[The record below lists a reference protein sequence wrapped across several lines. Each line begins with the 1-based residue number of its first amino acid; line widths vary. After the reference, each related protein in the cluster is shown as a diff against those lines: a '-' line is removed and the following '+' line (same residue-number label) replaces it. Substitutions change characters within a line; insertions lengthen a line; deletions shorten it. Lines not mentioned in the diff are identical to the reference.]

1 MPKIAKELSALAVKN
16 LKHPG
21 STTPGNAV
29 FAVGGVAGLML
40 QITPGSGRSWLLRT
54 TNVNGRRCEMGL
66 GGHDVSLGEA
76 RERARATKDKIRNG
90 INPLQEKRERRKAAI
105 EAAKHH
111 LTFRDAVDKFL
122 ADTLAEFRNEKH
134 RKQWQSTLDKY
145 AMPVIGNLAVSEVT
159 KHHMVEILKPIW
171 TTKTE
176 TATRLRQRCERVL
189 DWAKAHGHR
198 EGDNPAQWK
207 GNLNAMLSKPSKV
220 ATVDNQPAVQLKD
233 ALTWF
238 AALRKREGTGA
249 RALEFATLTAARSG
263 EVRGLEWSEID
274 WNDKLWT
281 VPASRMKMK
290 RPHVVALSDAA
301 MTILTAMKEAA
312 TADTEY
318 VFPAIRGG
326 MLSDMTL
333 SATMRRMHENEIEA
347 GRTGWL
353 DKNSKRPAV
362 PHGLRST
369 FSDWAGELSDY
380 PRDMREFALAHA
392 INSDVEAAYRR
403 ETMIEKRRA
412 MMSDWAAFLQGGKTP
427 SSMT

>member
-21 STTPGNAV
+21 TSTPGNAI

-40 QITPGSGRSWLLRT
+40 QTTPGGGRSWLLRT
-54 TNVNGRRCEMGL
+54 MANGKRREIGL

-76 RERARATKDKIRNG
+76 RERARTIKGEIRVG
-90 INPLQEKRERRKAAI
+90 VDPVKAKRDRRKAA
-105 EAAKHH
+105 EAAAKRH
-111 LTFRDAVDKFL
+111 LLFRDAVDKFL

-134 RKQWQSTLDKY
+134 RKQWRSTLDNY
-145 AMPVIGNLAVSEVT
+145 AAPVIGNLAVSEVT
-159 KHHMVEILKPIW
+159 KHHMVDILKPIW

-198 EGDNPAQWK
+198 EGDNPAAWK
-207 GNLNAMLSKPSKV
+207 GNLASMLSKPSKV
-220 ATVDNQPAVQLKD
+220 ATVENHPAVQLKD
-233 ALTWF
+233 APTWF
-238 AALRKREGTGA
+238 AALRKRDGNGA
-249 RALEFATLTAARSG
+249 RALEFLTLTAARSG
-263 EVRGLEWSEID
+263 EVRGMEWPEID
-274 WNDKLWT
+274 SDAKLWT
-281 VPASRMKMK
+281 VPAVRMKMK
-290 RPHVVALSDAA
+290 KPHTVALSDDALA
-301 MTILTAMKEAA
+301 ILTAMKEAA
-312 TADTEY
+312 TDSKY

-333 SATMRRMHENEIEA
+333 SATMKRMHESEVEA
-347 GRTGWL
+347 GRIGWL
-353 DKNSKRPAV
+353 DKHSNRPAV

-380 PRDMREFALAHA
+380 SRDMREFALAHA

-412 MMSDWAAFLQGGKTP
+412 MMSDWAAFLRGGN
-427 SSMT
+427 

>member
-21 STTPGNAV
+21 SITRGNAV

-40 QITPGSGRSWLLRT
+40 QITPGGGRSWLLRT
-54 TNVNGRRCEMGL
+54 MLNGKRREIGL

-76 RERARATKDKIRNG
+76 RERARAIKGEIRNG
-90 INPLQEKRERRKAAI
+90 VDPLQQKRDRRKAAI
-105 EAAKHH
+105 EAARRH

-134 RKQWQSTLDKY
+134 RKQWQSTLDMY
-145 AMPVIGNLAVSEVT
+145 AMPVIGKLAVSEVT

-171 TTKTE
+171 ATKTE

-198 EGDNPAQWK
+198 EGDNPAEWK

-233 ALTWF
+233 APTWF

-263 EVRGLEWSEID
+263 EVRGMEWPEID
-274 WNDKLWT
+274 WHAKLWT

-301 MTILTAMKEAA
+301 MTILTAMKGAA
-312 TADTEY
+312 TADTKY

-333 SATMRRMHENEIEA
+333 SATMRRMHESEIEA

-353 DKNSKRPAV
+353 DKNSRRPAV

-412 MMSDWAAFLQGGKTP
+412 MMSDWAAFLRGGN
-427 SSMT
+427 

>member
-21 STTPGNAV
+21 SATRTNVV

-40 QITPGSGRSWLLRT
+40 QITPGGGRSWLLRT
-54 TNVNGRRCEMGL
+54 MVAGKRREIGL

-76 RERARATKDKIRNG
+76 RDRARTSKGEIRVG
-90 INPLQEKRERRKAAI
+90 LDPVQVKRDRRKAA
-105 EAAKHH
+105 EAAAKRH
-111 LTFRDAVDKFL
+111 LLFRDAVDTFL
-122 ADTLAEFRNEKH
+122 SDTLAEFRNEKH
-134 RKQWQSTLDKY
+134 RKQWRSTLDNY
-145 AMPVIGNLAVSEVT
+145 AIPVIGNLAVSEVT
-159 KHHMVEILKPIW
+159 KHHMIDILKPIW

-198 EGDNPAQWK
+198 EGDNPAAWK
-207 GNLNAMLSKPSKV
+207 GNLAAMLSKPSKV
-220 ATVDNQPAVQLKD
+220 ATVDNHPAIQLKD
-233 ALTWF
+233 ASAWF
-238 AALRKREGTGA
+238 AALRKRDGSGA
-249 RALEFATLTAARSG
+249 RALEFTALTAARSG
-263 EVRGLEWSEID
+263 EVRGMEWSEINSD
-274 WNDKLWT
+274 AKLWI
-281 VPASRMKMK
+281 VPAARMKMK
-290 RPHVVALSDAA
+290 KPHTVALSDDALA
-301 MTILTAMKEAA
+301 ILATMKETA
-312 TADTEY
+312 TGDSKY

-333 SATMRRMHENEIEA
+333 SATMKRMHESEVEA
-347 GRTGWL
+347 GRIGWL
-353 DKNSKRPAV
+353 DKHSNRPAV

-403 ETMIEKRRA
+403 ETMVEKRRA
-412 MMSDWAAFLQGGKTP
+412 MMSDWAAFLRGGK
-427 SSMT
+427 

>member
-21 STTPGNAV
+21 SATPGNAV

-40 QITPGSGRSWLLRT
+40 QITPGGGRSWLLRT
-54 TNVNGRRCEMGL
+54 MVNGKRREIGL

-76 RERARATKDKIRNG
+76 RERARATKGEIRNG
-90 INPLQEKRERRKAAI
+90 IDPLQQKRDRRKAAI
-105 EAAKHH
+105 AAAKRH

-122 ADTLAEFRNEKH
+122 AATEVEFRNEKH
-134 RKQWQSTLDKY
+134 RKQWRSTLDNY

-159 KHHMVEILKPIW
+159 RDHTYKILEPIW

-176 TATRLRQRCERVL
+176 TATRLRQRIERVL

-198 EGDNPAQWK
+198 EGDNPAAWK

-233 ALTWF
+233 APTWF
-238 AALRKREGTGA
+238 AALRKRDGTGA
-249 RALEFATLTAARSG
+249 RALEFVTLTAARSG
-263 EVRGLEWSEID
+263 EVRGMEFSEID
-274 WNDKLWT
+274 WKAKLWT

-290 RPHVVALSDAA
+290 KQHTVTLSDAA
-301 MTILTAMKEAA
+301 IAILTAMKDAA
-312 TADTEY
+312 TADSKY

-333 SATMRRMHENEIEA
+333 SATMKRMHESEIEA

-353 DKNSKRPAV
+353 DKHSGRPAV

-369 FSDWAGELSDY
+369 FSDWVGDMSDY

-392 INSDVEAAYRR
+392 ISNDVEASYRR
-403 ETMIEKRRA
+403 ETMVEKRRA
-412 MMSDWAAFLQGGKTP
+412 MMADWADFLGV
-427 SSMT
+427 

>member
-1 MPKIAKELSALAVKN
+1 MPKIAKELSPLAVKH

-21 STTPGNAV
+21 SSTPGNAV

-40 QITPGSGRSWLLRT
+40 QITPNGGRSWLLRT
-54 TNVNGRRCEMGL
+54 MINGKRREMGL

-76 RERARATKDKIRNG
+76 RERARTTKGEIRNG
-90 INPLQEKRERRKAAI
+90 VDPIQQKRTRRAAAI
-105 EAAKHH
+105 EAAKRH

-134 RKQWQSTLDKY
+134 RKQWRSTLDGY
-145 AMPVIGNLAVSEVT
+145 AMPVIGNLAVSEIT
-159 KHHMVEILKPIW
+159 KHHMKEILQPIW

-198 EGDNPAQWK
+198 EGDNPAAWK
-207 GNLNAMLSKPSKV
+207 GNLASMLSKPSKV
-220 ATVDNQPAVQLKD
+220 AKVENQPAVQLQD
-233 ALTWF
+233 APAWF

-249 RALEFATLTAARSG
+249 RALEFVTLTAARSG
-263 EVRGLEWSEID
+263 EVRGMQWPEID
-274 WNDKLWT
+274 WSAKLWH
-281 VPASRMKMK
+281 VPGSRMKMGK
-290 RPHVVALSDAA
+290 PHTVALSDAA
-301 MTILTAMKEAA
+301 IAILTAMQEQA
-312 TADTEY
+312 TTDSEL

-333 SATMRRMHENEIEA
+333 SATMKRMHESEIEA
-347 GRTGWL
+347 DRTGWL
-353 DKNSKRPAV
+353 DRHSSRPAV

-392 INSDVEAAYRR
+392 ISSDVEAAYRR
-403 ETMIEKRRA
+403 ETMVEKRRA
-412 MMSDWAAFLQGGKTP
+412 MMSDWAAFLRGGK
-427 SSMT
+427 